1 MLNEHWWFVSKS
13 RWFGVLFKY
22 RLNREKLSIF
32 ASEFL
37 AFSHHANVKSM
48 SRCCD
53 SSNTLSIMSAMI
65 KLCLSTSTLL
75 NSDSAAV
82 TLTVMLI
89 DFAISINFEF
99 VNSLSLSVK
108 DFSGASYIC
117 IHDLKI
123 ALRMTSVFFFI

>member
-1 MLNEHWWFVSKS
+1 MLNERWWFVSKS
-13 RWFGVLFKY
+13 RWFGDLSKY
-22 RLNREKLSIF
+22 RLNGEKLSIF

-48 SRCCD
+48 LRCCD

-65 KLCLSTSTLL
+65 KLYLSTSTLL

-82 TLTVMLI
+82 TLTVMFI
-89 DFAISINFEF
+89 DSAISINFEF

-108 DFSGASYIC
+108 DFSGASY
-117 IHDLKI
+117 
-123 ALRMTSVFFFI
+123 